1 MAGRQPWLP
10 YTWVEY
16 PMGSNPRPVYYPAML
31 DLAGRDAL
39 LVGGGEVAAQKAGPL
54 IEAGARLRVV
64 APQLVPAL
72 LARVEAGEAAWEQR
86 EVGPGDTDG
95 CSVVV
100 CATDQREVNKQVS
113 QEARAAGIPVN
124 VVDDPELCT
133 FIVPSTV
140 RRGPLQVAVST
151 GGRSPAFAKFMR
163 KQLEQAVGEEY
174 GVLAEIAGH
183 MRDLARQA
191 GVSYQQRDE
200 TAAAALPELLALLRE
215 GREAD
220 AWALAEQRAT
230 GASGARTAP

>member
-1 MAGRQPWLP
+1 
-10 YTWVEY
+10 
-16 PMGSNPRPVYYPAML
+16 MGSTTRPVYYPAML

-64 APQLVPAL
+64 APELTPAL
-72 LARVEAGEAAWEQR
+72 RARIEAGEAAWDQR
-86 EVGPGDTDG
+86 EVRPGDTAG
-95 CSVVV
+95 CAVVV
-100 CATDQREVNKQVS
+100 CATDRREVNKQVS
-113 QEARAAGIPVN
+113 EEARVAGIPVN

-163 KQLEQAVGEEY
+163 KELEQQVGEEY
-174 GVLAEIAGH
+174 GVLAAIAGR
-183 MRDLARQA
+183 MRDLARDA
-191 GVSYQQRDE
+191 GISYQQRDQ
-200 TAAAALPELLALLRE
+200 AAAELLPELLALLRA
-215 GREAD
+215 GHEAD

-230 GASGARTAP
+230 VAPSTRAV